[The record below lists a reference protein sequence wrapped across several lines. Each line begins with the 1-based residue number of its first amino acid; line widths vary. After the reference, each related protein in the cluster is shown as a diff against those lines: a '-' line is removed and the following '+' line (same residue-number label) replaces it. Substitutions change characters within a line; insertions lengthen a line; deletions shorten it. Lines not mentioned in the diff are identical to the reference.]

1 MSLLLQHFMK
11 LSTLIQQHITNIC
24 SCSDITVTVT
34 VINCTDKISV
44 YNIQLTGITA
54 TEAALSLI
62 MDMEKLSDGLD
73 LGIVV
78 LFLQQQGSFLQP
90 NCNDQN
96 KDISSE
102 IMAVIGTLS
111 VLVAIVMVLVIFLLI
126 FVIYLR

>member
-1 MSLLLQHFMK
+1 MSLLQHFMK
-11 LSTLIQQHITNIC
+11 LSTLIQQHITSIC
-24 SCSDITVTVT
+24 SCGDITVTVT
-34 VINCTDKISV
+34 VTNCTNKISV
-44 YNIQLTGITA
+44 YDIQLTGITA

-62 MDMEKLSDGLD
+62 MDMESLSDGLD

-111 VLVAIVMVLVIFLLI
+111 VIVAMVMILVIFLLI

>member
-1 MSLLLQHFMK
+1 MK
-11 LSTLIQQHITNIC
+11 LSILIQQHIINIC
-24 SCSDITVTVT
+24 SCGDITVTVT

-62 MDMEKLSDGLD
+62 MDIESLSDGLD

-111 VLVAIVMVLVIFLLI
+111 VIVAMVMMLVIFLLI